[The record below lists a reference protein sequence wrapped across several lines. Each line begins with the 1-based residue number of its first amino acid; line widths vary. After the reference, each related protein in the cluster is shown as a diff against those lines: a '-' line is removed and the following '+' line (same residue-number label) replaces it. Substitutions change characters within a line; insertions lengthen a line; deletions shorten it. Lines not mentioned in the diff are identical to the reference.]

1 MSNWFNPLR
10 RARFAVSMYFL
21 LGGGAL
27 TLWAVHIPLIEQRVG
42 VSYAELGLLL
52 VLSGF
57 GGFSALQIA
66 GWIIDHIGARSAT
79 RLGGIAVGLALILP
93 GLATTPLVLGI
104 AIFLLGFGLAAVD
117 VPMNAAALEVERAY
131 GRTIFSAFHAFWS
144 IGGFVG
150 AALGSAY
157 IALELNIEISLPVTG
172 VVAAAIGWTLGGWLL
187 PDTASSAKTQTKDEK
202 RSSGKAN
209 RRVWGFIALAA
220 AMAAS
225 GAIIEG
231 TANDWSALYLRD
243 VMGTSTA
250 FAAWGLA
257 SFAFFMTI
265 GRFYI
270 DRIVDA
276 VGREP
281 VIRYGA
287 AGSAL
292 ALLGLMY
299 VDDPWFALA
308 LWGALGLSI
317 AGVVPQIFAMAGAIG
332 EPSHHGRNLAK
343 VVGITYLGAL
353 AGPSVIGLLTIWLPL
368 NLALVFGLALGV
380 FIALA
385 SKPLQHLEP
394 IDEESKIS
402 DQAV

>member
-1 MSNWFNPLR
+1 MTKQTIETSRVEQINRLKL
-10 RARFAVSMYFL
+10 ARFAVSMYFL

-57 GGFSALQIA
+57 GGFSALQLS
-66 GWIIDHIGARSAT
+66 GWIIDHVGSKTAT
-79 RLGGIAVGLALILP
+79 RLGGVAVGLALILP
-93 GLATTPLVLGI
+93 GYATTPAVLGL

-117 VPMNAAALEVERAY
+117 VPMNAAALEVEKAY
-131 GRTIFSAFHAFWS
+131 GKTIFSAFHAFWS

-150 AALGSAY
+150 AALGSLY
-157 IALELNIEISLPVTG
+157 ISLELDIQESLPTTG
-172 VVAAAIGWTLGGWLL
+172 VIAAAIGWLLAHWLL
-187 PDTASSAKTQTKDEK
+187 PDSASSAKTQTSEER
-202 RSSGKAN
+202 RSSGKSN

-243 VMGTSTA
+243 VLGTSTA

-257 SFAFFMTI
+257 SFALFMTI
-265 GRFYI
+265 GRFYV
-270 DRIVDA
+270 DRIVDR

-281 VIRYGA
+281 VVRVG
-287 AGSAL
+287 AL
-292 ALLGLMY
+292 ASAVVTVGLMFAGNE
-299 VDDPWFALA
+299 WLALA
-308 LWGALGLSI
+308 LWGLLGLSM
-317 AGVVPQIFAMAGAIG
+317 AGVVPQIFAMAGSIG
-332 EPSHHGRNLAK
+332 EPSHQGRNLAK

-353 AGPSVIGLLTIWLPL
+353 AGPSVIGILTIWLPL
-368 NLALVFGLALGV
+368 NLALVFAAALGA

-385 SKPLQHLEP
+385 SKPLERLP
-394 IDEESKIS
+394 R
-402 DQAV
+402 

>member
-1 MSNWFNPLR
+1 MPQVTNQLR
-10 RARFAVSMYFL
+10 LSRFAVSMYFL

-27 TLWAVHIPLIEQRVG
+27 TLWAVHIPIIEQRVG
-42 VSYAELGLLL
+42 ISYAQLGLLL

-57 GGFSALQIA
+57 GGFTALQIS
-66 GWIIDHIGARSAT
+66 GWIIDHIGSKTAT
-79 RLGGIAVGLALILP
+79 RLGGVAVGLALILP
-93 GLATTPLVLGI
+93 GYATTPLVLGI

-117 VPMNAAALEVERAY
+117 VPMNAAALEVEKAY

-150 AALGSAY
+150 AALGSLY
-157 IALELNIEISLPVTG
+157 IALELDIESSLPTTG
-172 VVAAAIGWTLGGWLL
+172 VIVAAIGWLLAHWLL
-187 PDTASSAKTQTKDEK
+187 ADTASSAKGQTKTEK
-202 RSSGKAN
+202 RDTGRAN
-209 RRVWGFIALAA
+209 RRVWPFITLAA
-220 AMAAS
+220 VMAAS

-243 VMGTSTA
+243 ILGTSTA

-257 SFAFFMTI
+257 AFSIGMTL
-265 GRFYI
+265 GRFFI
-270 DRIVDA
+270 DRVVDL

-281 VIRYGA
+281 VVSWGSAGA
-287 AGSAL
+287 AL
-292 ALLGLMY
+292 ATVGLMFAGNA
-299 VDDPWFALA
+299 WLALA
-308 LWGALGLSI
+308 LWGLLGLAVS
-317 AGVVPQIFAMAGAIG
+317 GVVPQIFAMAGSIG

-368 NLALVFGLALGV
+368 NLALVFAAALGV

-385 SKPLQHLEP
+385 AKALAKLPR
-394 IDEESKIS
+394 
-402 DQAV
+402 

>member
-1 MSNWFNPLR
+1 
-10 RARFAVSMYFL
+10 
-21 LGGGAL
+21 
-27 TLWAVHIPLIEQRVG
+27 VG
-42 VSYAELGLLL
+42 S
-52 VLSGF
+52 
-57 GGFSALQIA
+57 
-66 GWIIDHIGARSAT
+66 RTAT
-79 RLGGIAVGLALILP
+79 RLGGVAVGLALVLP
-93 GLATTPLVLGI
+93 GYATTPTVLGI

-150 AALGSAY
+150 AGLGSLY
-157 IALELNIEISLPVTG
+157 ISLEFDIQTSLPTTG
-172 VVAAAIGWTLGGWLL
+172 VIAAGIGWLLAHWLL
-187 PDTASSAKTQTKDEK
+187 PDEASSAKTQTSAERKTSG
-202 RSSGKAN
+202 RSN

-243 VMGTSTA
+243 VIGTSTA

-257 SFAFFMTI
+257 SFALFMTI

-270 DRIVDA
+270 DRIVDR

-281 VIRYGA
+281 VVRIG
-287 AGSAL
+287 AL
-292 ALLGLMY
+292 ASAAVTVGLMY
-299 VDDPWFALA
+299 ATNEWLALA
-308 LWGALGLSI
+308 LWGLLGLSM
-317 AGVVPQIFAMAGAIG
+317 AGVVPQVFAMAGSIG
-332 EPSHHGRNLAK
+332 EPSHHGRNLAA

-368 NLALVFGLALGV
+368 NLALVFAAVLGA

-385 SKPLQHLEP
+385 SKPLDRMP
-394 IDEESKIS
+394 R
-402 DQAV
+402 